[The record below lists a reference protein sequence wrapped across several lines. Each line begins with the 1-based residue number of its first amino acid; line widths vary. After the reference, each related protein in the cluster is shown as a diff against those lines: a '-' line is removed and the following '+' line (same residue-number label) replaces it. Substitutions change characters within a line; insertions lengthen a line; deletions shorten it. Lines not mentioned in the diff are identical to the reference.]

1 MFGKKYGPIGVDL
14 GSGHLRAVQLGQN
27 GQGLFLQAGGIRSKP
42 DEIKFGTPEWQRW
55 ALEALREIVRESSF
69 KGAKVTTALPSDDL
83 FIDQVRVPRASS
95 AAAMEQAAFAKVQS
109 KLPFKPEEG
118 LLKYVL
124 AEPAE
129 GKGAEVEVV
138 VMGAGRLA
146 LEVHLAIYEQAGL
159 EVAGIIPWP
168 LAMITSYARFF
179 CRRKHEQDRVSILM
193 SVGTHHCNVV
203 ICRGM
208 ALLFARVV
216 PIGFAELNN
225 DAGMMHRLIAEL
237 DACARYYQTMPSA
250 APIERLVFLA
260 GSGVSRAVCEG
271 VAELAQRMQIAA
283 QVGDVLSAIRLD
295 PVEQKM
301 MIDRRNS
308 KVDWSLA
315 FGLSLQ
321 GVKG

>member
-27 GQGLFLQAGGIRSKP
+27 GQGLFLQAGGIKTKP
-42 DEIKFGTPEWQRW
+42 EEIKFGTPDWQRW
-55 ALEALREIVRESSF
+55 ALEALREIIRENSF
-69 KGAKVTTALPSDDL
+69 KGVKVMTALPSDDL
-83 FIDQVRVPRASS
+83 FIDQVRVPRSSS
-95 AAAMEQAAFAKVQS
+95 AAAIEQAAFAKVQG

-118 LLKYVL
+118 LLKYI
-124 AEPAE
+124 PAE
-129 GKGAEVEVV
+129 HPEARGSEVEVV

-146 LEVHLAIYEQAGL
+146 LEVHLAIYEKAGL

-168 LAMITSYARFF
+168 LAMVTSYARFF
-179 CRRKHEQDRVSILM
+179 CRRRNEQDRVSMLM

-203 ICRGM
+203 ICRGT

-216 PIGFAELNN
+216 PIGFSELSGEG
-225 DAGMMHRLIAEL
+225 DLMHRLIAEL

-260 GSGVSRAVCEG
+260 GSGVSRAMCDG
-271 VAELAQRMQIAA
+271 VAQLAQRMQIAA

>member
-27 GQGLFLQAGGIRSKP
+27 GQGLFLQAGGIKTKP
-42 DEIKFGTPEWQRW
+42 EEIKAGTPEWQRW
-55 ALEALREIVRESSF
+55 ALEALREVVREAPF
-69 KGAKVTTALPSDDL
+69 KGSKVMTALPTDDL
-83 FIDQVRVPRASS
+83 FIDQVRVSRSS
-95 AAAMEQAAFAKVQS
+95 STAAMEQAAFTKVQN
-109 KLPFKPEEG
+109 KLPFKYEEG
-118 LLKYVL
+118 LLRYIL
-124 AEPAE
+124 IEPAQA
-129 GKGAEVEVV
+129 KGPEVEVL

-159 EVAGIIPWP
+159 EVAGILPWP
-168 LAMITSYARFF
+168 LAMVASYEKFF
-179 CRRKHEQDRVSILM
+179 CRRSLEKDRVAMLM
-193 SVGTHHCNVV
+193 SVGSHHCNVV
-203 ICRGM
+203 ICRGA

-216 PIGFAELNN
+216 PIGFAELNQE
-225 DAGMMHRLIAEL
+225 AGLMHRMTAEL

-271 VAELAQRMQIAA
+271 IARLAQQMQIAA
-283 QVGDVLSAIRLD
+283 QVGDVLSAIRVD